1 MTRFAKTISTNFLNK
16 EDGNIATFSVLLFS
30 LMVMVGGLAVDLMRV
45 EQTRTNLQQTLD
57 RCTLAA
63 TALTQNLDP
72 EAVCRDYIVKAGLAA
87 IPTNV
92 VVTQNDGAR
101 TVRASA
107 RGEQNNFFAPM
118 IGYNTFPVPA
128 TSAAEQ
134 RITNVEIVLVLDV
147 SGSMSGAKIA
157 NLKTA
162 AKNFIDTVLADNS
175 NNRMSVSIVPYNAQ
189 VNLPDYLIAKYNATG
204 PALVANANCV
214 ELPPAVFATTG
225 ISRTLPLPRSVYAD
239 TFTRANLTNGYQA
252 SNDANW
258 NPGATNA
265 FEFCNARNGNPV
277 SGALTQ
283 NLITPA
289 SGDATQLKAKID
301 ALYAGGNTSIT
312 LGMKWGL
319 AMIDPGTRSVF
330 SELASEGRL
339 PAAFNDRPFDY
350 DDPDTMKVIVLMTD
364 GEHVAHTIVGGAYR
378 DTATPSGIWRGTD
391 GNYSIRH
398 LTGRPVAAGTNEYW
412 VPHRNEWRA
421 QAWTGNTA
429 NTGTPV
435 ALSWPEVWQAQRT
448 SWVAWQLYARALGT
462 SSTTRT
468 TTYNTWMDNFMD
480 VYATADAMDTSLQA
494 SCNLARTNDVIVYG
508 IAFEAPDTG
517 QTQIRN
523 CSSTPQNY
531 YEANGPTIAAAF
543 DSIAAQ
549 ISQLRLTQ

>member
-1 MTRFAKTISTNFLNK
+1 MTRFAKTISTNFLRK

-63 TALTQNLDP
+63 TALTQKLDP

-101 TVRASA
+101 SVQASA
-107 RGEQNNFFAPM
+107 RWEQNNFFAPM

-128 TSAAEQ
+128 SSGAEQ

-162 AKNFIDTVLADNS
+162 AKNFIDTVLANNS

-252 SNDANW
+252 FTDANW

-277 SGALTQ
+277 NGALTQ

-289 SGDATQLKAKID
+289 SGDAAQLKAKID

-330 SELASEGRL
+330 SELASEGNL
-339 PAAFNDRPFDY
+339 PAVFHDRPFDY

-398 LTGRPVAAGTNEYW
+398 LTGRPAAAGANEYW

-435 ALSWPEVWQAQRT
+435 SLSWPEVWQAQRT

-462 SSTTRT
+462 SSTTRS
-468 TTYNTWMDNFMD
+468 TTYNTWMENFTD
-480 VYATADAMDTSLQA
+480 VYATADAMDVSLQA
-494 SCNLARTNDVIVYG
+494 SCDLARTNNVIVYG

-517 QTQIRN
+517 QTQIRK
-523 CSSTPQNY
+523 CSSTPLNY